1 MDGKQAD
8 NVNLP
13 AWVDECKQSPLPVLV
28 LLVDDSRMV
37 LKMMC
42 RLCTNIGI
50 PYETATNGK
59 DALDL
64 MTSQRKQYTL
74 VLMDRSMPGL
84 QGDVVCQKA
93 RAEGYEGVVVLLTGD
108 QIPDPVPLMR
118 QFGLSGILCKSGQQ
132 TSMKTILEHLIE

>member
-1 MDGKQAD
+1 M
-8 NVNLP
+8 
-13 AWVDECKQSPLPVLV
+13 SVLV
-28 LLVDDSRMV
+28 LLVDDSRLV

-42 RLCTNIGI
+42 RLCTKIGI

-64 MTSQRKQYTL
+64 MTNQSKQYTL

-108 QIPDPVPLMR
+108 QIPDPAPLM
-118 QFGLSGILCKSGQQ
+118 QEFGLSGVLSKSGQQ
-132 TSMKTILEHLIE
+132 TSMRSILEHLIA